1 MATKDGRTNSSLI
14 QRLED
19 EPYRFDFYQVVRL
32 LEQIDPDRNSVG
44 HDGDP
49 RRDAARFRTRASLSF
64 PPSQIFEIK
73 RNGADAADDVPPE
86 VTVAFMG
93 LTGPLGVLPQ
103 HFTELV
109 AERARYGDTALW
121 EFLDIFNHRMISLF
135 YRVWKKHRL
144 PASYE
149 HHGFDDITQYL
160 FDTIGM
166 GTNGL
171 RGHMSV
177 PDRAMLLYGGL
188 IAQRPHSAGI
198 IRAIL
203 SDYFSVPVRVEQFA
217 GQWLELEAEDC
228 SRLGVAN
235 NQLGINVIAGK
246 RFWDNQSKF
255 RTTFGPLTFEEFKS
269 FVPAGP
275 AFKPATELARFL
287 AGIEFDFDINLVLK
301 ADQVPGCVLSTS
313 VSTSPMLGWTTWL
326 KTQPFSEDDSQV
338 VLSTNNRSFFQEINY

>member
-1 MATKDGRTNSSLI
+1 MGTKDRRTNSSLT

-32 LEQIDPDRNSVG
+32 LEQIDPERKTVG

-64 PPSQIFEIK
+64 PPSQIFQIK
-73 RNGADAADDVPPE
+73 SNGADADDAPPE
-86 VTVAFMG
+86 VMVAFMG

-109 AERARYGDTALW
+109 AERARYGDTAFW

-144 PASYE
+144 AASYE
-149 HHGFDDITQYL
+149 HQGFDDITQYL
-160 FDTIGM
+160 FDIVGM

-171 RGHMSV
+171 RGHLSV

-198 IRAIL
+198 IKAIL
-203 SDYFSVPVRVEQFA
+203 GDYFSVPVNVEQFA

-228 SRLGVAN
+228 SRLGTAN
-235 NQLGINVIAGK
+235 NQLGVNTIAGK

-255 RTTFGPLTFEEFKS
+255 RTIFGALTFEEFKAFLPS
-269 FVPAGP
+269 GS
-275 AFKPATELARFL
+275 AFKPATELVRFL
-287 AGIEFDFDINLVLK
+287 AGIEFDFDIKLVLK
-301 ADQVPGCVLSTS
+301 ADQVPDCVLSTR
-313 VSTSPMLGWTTWL
+313 VNATPMLGWTTWL
-326 KTQPFSEDDSQV
+326 KTQPFSKDDSQV
-338 VLSTNNRSFFQEINY
+338 VLSTDNRSFSQHINH